1 MSNTTAATLAQNEI
15 ALAGQKLPSKRLEQ
29 VSVVSTDHMRKHLS
43 AKKSQYLTRTILSLK
58 VGVTYGVNSHIGILL
73 DLDAAEAAKY
83 YHEDHLVELGV
94 NAIREAVY
102 LVTSKDDHDPKPVD
116 DVAGFPD
123 GEVWLITEK
132 VTDEQTILLGIVNQK
147 RKGGALEIL
156 PIQSQLQSLF
166 DLVVLIAA
174 TISSNAI
181 PRGSEGEIVYL
192 RKEFLEALS
201 SNQGGQGVVM
211 VMDRFGFHVPDDV
224 NPKYRGRFTL
234 KSREEVCAVA
244 DSLSL
249 ALIEREEGY
258 WERVATNQQQRKQA
272 A

>member
-102 LVTSKDDHDPKPVD
+102 LVTPKDDHDPEPTD
-116 DVAGFPD
+116 DVAGFPG

-132 VTDEQTILLGIVNQK
+132 VTDEQTVLLGIVNRK
-147 RKGGALEIL
+147 RKDGALEIL
-156 PIQSQLQSLF
+156 PIQNQLQSLF
-166 DLVVLIAA
+166 DLVVLITA

-201 SNQGGQGVVM
+201 SNQGGQGIVTVM
-211 VMDRFGFHVPDDV
+211 RHFGFHLPDDV
-224 NPKYRGRFTL
+224 NPKYRGRL
-234 KSREEVCAVA
+234 APKNCEEVCAVA
-244 DSLSL
+244 DNLSL
-249 ALIEREEGY
+249 DLLEREEGY
-258 WERVATNQQQRKQA
+258 WQRVAANRQHKQA